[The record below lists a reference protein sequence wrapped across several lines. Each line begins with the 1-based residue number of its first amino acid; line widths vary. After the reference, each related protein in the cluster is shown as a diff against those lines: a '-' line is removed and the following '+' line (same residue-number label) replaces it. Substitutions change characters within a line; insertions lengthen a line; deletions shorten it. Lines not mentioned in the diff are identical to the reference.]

1 MRELFQAGVPVGERG
16 LRFACRVAIATLS
29 FFVLGGLVYAQSTF
43 GTILGTVT
51 DPSGA
56 VVAAAKIELTNSAT
70 NTVRTAQTDAS
81 GSYQFSNIDVGT
93 YTVAVDAAGFQR
105 TQYQAFDLTAR
116 ETKRVDVS
124 LQLGTAAAA
133 VNVQA
138 NVAIVQTDSS
148 NIAESKG
155 TRELTDLPVAI
166 GTRASGS
173 TSAFSTLTAQPG
185 VQTDGANLMVA
196 GALPD
201 QISLTLDGVSN
212 VKLGRTATSE
222 LFPSFYSIEEIKI
235 SETIN
240 PASVGGVADVT
251 VISKSGSNTF
261 HGGAFENFQNT
272 DLNAADTF
280 SHQVTPVKMNDFGI
294 YLGGPVIFPGY
305 NGRNKTFFFGS
316 FEVLRLPKSV
326 QTVWSVPTQAMR
338 NGDLTAYDGTTVP
351 ASAISPFSQKLLNFF
366 YPLPNYG
373 PAGAITNNF
382 LALYPTPINS
392 AQGDVR
398 IDEIVTPRHMIY
410 ARYSYK
416 NKREIDAP
424 PEPLTGGISRPGIYN
439 SFVGSYTWLISPTII
454 NEARFGAN
462 TNNVNITEPVSTSQ
476 VASQLGLTYP
486 PLPTPILSG
495 CIFPSL
501 SIAGYGSFYGGYCG
515 DQNPKQTTYQITD
528 ALTWTK
534 GKHTLKFGGDIR
546 FLHSLY
552 TNVYGCCRL
561 GNFSFNGSANLGFS
575 PFSGFLQ
582 GYPDNTAVVSL
593 TPNGIDTDSY
603 STHWDWYV
611 QDDWKVS
618 RSLTINFGLRW
629 EYNPG
634 YIDHDDDL
642 SNWDPNYTSV
652 VDGKTIHGAV
662 IVPNQASFAKVNP
675 LTVQTLN
682 GTPFILAS
690 SVGVPSTLSN
700 NSRKDFAPRIGFA
713 YRVGGSD
720 KTVLR
725 GGYGRYIQ
733 ALQSARAG
741 YGWATDTSDL
751 GSFENALGSNGA
763 PLYKWPYSYPSNIAQ
778 PGTDEFEQATAL
790 NYKDPIVEEWNLTLE
805 RDLGKGVGIRVS
817 YDGNHSYNL
826 PVQVDT
832 DQVHPNTLG
841 FENPVTQAA
850 QPFPQLAYILSG
862 TNQAFGN
869 YQAGTVSVHK
879 RSSNFQFEASY
890 TFTRNLSNA
899 VGSVGG
905 SSTFPTE
912 YGNLISDYFHPGIDY
927 GNVPFSRRDRV
938 LITTLYQLPFG
949 KGQTFLNNSPWMD
962 RIVGGW
968 NLGGVLLFQT
978 GPFMSVSTLNDPS
991 GVGFNVFNSTGGRAD
1006 NVSGVNPYEDRSLNQ
1021 WINPAAFAN
1030 PANNIGR
1037 FGDSL
1042 SGAVVGPG
1050 TQAVSASL
1058 IKSVALTERM
1068 RVQFGAQ
1075 VANLFNHAN
1084 YAPPSQLT
1092 LGVPGFATI
1101 TAMQTAEGASPRAI
1115 QLTARFSF

>member
-1 MRELFQAGVPVGERG
+1 LALWIFVFPG
-16 LRFACRVAIATLS
+16 LTC
-29 FFVLGGLVYAQSTF
+29 AQSTF
-43 GTILGTVT
+43 GTVLGSVT

-56 VVAAAKIELTNSAT
+56 VVAGANVFLTNSGT
-70 NTVRTAQTDAS
+70 NAARTTQTDQS
-81 GSYQFSNIDVGT
+81 GSYQFNNIDVGT
-93 YTVAVDAAGFQR
+93 YTIRIDASGFQPV
-105 TQYQAFDLTAR
+105 QYQAFDLTAR
-116 ETKRVDVS
+116 ETKRVDIN
-124 LQLGTAAAA
+124 LQLGTQASA

-155 TRELTDLPVAI
+155 TRELVDLPVAI
-166 GTRASGS
+166 GTRAAGS

-251 VISKSGSNTF
+251 VISKSGTNDF
-261 HGGAFENFQNT
+261 HGGAFENIQNS
-272 DLNAADTF
+272 DFNAADTF

-294 YLGGPVIFPGY
+294 YLGGPVRLPGY
-305 NGRNKTFFFGS
+305 NGRNKTFFFGT

-338 NGDLTAYDGTTVP
+338 NGNLTAYDGTVVP
-351 ASAISPFSQKLLNFF
+351 ASLISPFSQKLLNYF

-373 PAGAITNNF
+373 PPGAIANNF

-392 AQGDVR
+392 AQGDIR
-398 IDEIVTPRHMIY
+398 IDEVITPRHLVY

-424 PEPLTGGISRPGIYN
+424 PAPLTGGISRPGIYN
-439 SFVGSYTWLISPTII
+439 SFAGSYTWLISPALI
-454 NEARFGAN
+454 NEFRVGAN
-462 TNNVNITEPVSTSQ
+462 TNNVNISEPVSTVQ
-476 VASQLGLTYP
+476 TAAELGITSP
-486 PLPTPILSG
+486 PLPAPITPG

-528 ALTWTK
+528 AVTWTK
-534 GKHTLKFGGDIR
+534 GKHTMRFGGDVR

-552 TNVYGCCRL
+552 TDVYGCCRL
-561 GNFSFNGSANLGFS
+561 GNFVFNGSAGLGFS

-582 GYPDNTAVVSL
+582 GFPDNTSIVSV
-593 TPNGIDTDSY
+593 TPTGGNTDTY
-603 STHWDWYV
+603 SKHWDFYA

-634 YIDHDDDL
+634 YIDRDNDMA
-642 SNWDPNYTSV
+642 NWDPNYSSV
-652 VDGKTIHGAV
+652 VNGQTIRGAV
-662 IVPNQASFAKVNP
+662 LLPTQAAFANVNP
-675 LTVQTLN
+675 LTVQTLA

-690 SVGVPSTLSN
+690 RVGVPSTLSN
-700 NSRKDFAPRIGFA
+700 NSLKDFAPRIGFA
-713 YRVGGSD
+713 YRLGGND

-741 YGWATDTSDL
+741 YGWGTDTSDY
-751 GSFENALGSNGA
+751 GFFANSLGSNGA
-763 PLYKWPYSYPSNIAQ
+763 PVYSMPYSYPSNIAL
-778 PGTDEFEQATAL
+778 PGTDSFAQATAL

-805 RDLGKGVGIRVS
+805 RDLGKGIGLRVS

-826 PVQVDT
+826 PVQVDS

-841 FENPVTQAA
+841 FDNPITQAG

-869 YQAGTVSVHK
+869 YNAGTISVHK
-879 RSSNFQFEASY
+879 RSSRFQFEGSY
-890 TFTRNLSNA
+890 TFTSNLSNA

-905 SSTFPTE
+905 SSAFPTE
-912 YGNLISDYFHPGIDY
+912 YGNVISDYYHPGIDY
-927 GNVPFSRRDRV
+927 GNVPFSRRNRFLATV
-938 LITTLYQLPFG
+938 LYELPFG
-949 KGQTFLNNSPWMD
+949 KGRTFLNNSPVMD

-968 NLGGVLLFQT
+968 SLGGVLLFQT

-991 GVGFNVFNSTGGRAD
+991 GVGFNQFNSTGGRAD
-1006 NVSGVNPYEDRSLNQ
+1006 TVPGVNPYQGQSLNQ
-1021 WINPAAFAN
+1021 WINPAAFVD
-1030 PANNIGR
+1030 PPNNIGR

-1050 TQAVSASL
+1050 TQAVSVSL
-1058 IKSVALTERM
+1058 LKSIALTERM
-1068 RVQFGAQ
+1068 RLQVGAQ
-1075 VANLFNHAN
+1075 VANLFNHPN

-1092 LGVPGFATI
+1092 LDVPAFGAI

-1115 QLTARFSF
+1115 QLTGRFTF